1 MTDQLD
7 FMKKQLDFY
16 NESGNKTKAFTPYTY
31 KYSDF
36 ERLRIMFDYGIDLDA
51 SICYLDFEKPFNY
64 FMYQLRTLINYG
76 VDTKLTIIV
85 NTNIQSEK
93 QSVTYIEYIN
103 SIVEANK
110 IDIQL
115 FCRSYSLSGPTL
127 KFLNSSVSTNSLV
140 PLNPPISSSGT
151 AKRWIVRRGTIPC
164 CLNSFNAK

>member
-1 MTDQLD
+1 MTDTDQLD

-64 FMYQLRTLINYG
+64 LMYQLRTLINYG

-85 NTNIQSEK
+85 NTNIQSES
-93 QSVTYIEYIN
+93 QRVTYIEYIN

-110 IDIQL
+110 INIQL
-115 FCRSYSLSGPTL
+115 FCRSYSITNPTL
-127 KFLNSSVSTNSLV
+127 KFLKAYKGEVIILKNILSTNQ
-140 PLNPPISSSGT
+140 IAT
-151 AKRWIVRRGTIPC
+151 
-164 CLNSFNAK
+164 NALAEIHSNFKNIKLI

>member
-93 QSVTYIEYIN
+93 QSVTYIE
-103 SIVEANK
+103 
-110 IDIQL
+110 
-115 FCRSYSLSGPTL
+115 
-127 KFLNSSVSTNSLV
+127 SVSYTHLTLPTSDLV
-140 PLNPPISSSGT
+140 
-151 AKRWIVRRGTIPC
+151 
-164 CLNSFNAK
+164 